1 MTWEKLYPVVKEQAS
16 YAIFRYEESER
27 RKDKIQELI
36 CQCYDKYLRDIAAG
50 KEIKKQDYKCFVTQ
64 RAKSVDQR
72 SFAKKG
78 LGGTSTIDVLS
89 FYRHRP
95 DSDTP
100 VVRYDDWM
108 LCTPRSKQLVDEN
121 LAFNVDFNDW
131 LMKLNASQKRLLD
144 LLIQGYKTSRI
155 AEKLRTSAKVVKDKI
170 NELRNSFVSFFSIKH
185 KSLQLT

>member
-1 MTWEKLYPVVKEQAS
+1 MTWAKLYPVVKEQAY
-16 YAIFRYEESER
+16 YAVLRYDSR
-27 RKDKIQELI
+27 RDDKLQELV
-36 CQCYDKYLRDIAAG
+36 CQSYEKYLRDIAAG

-89 FYRHRP
+89 FYRRRP
-95 DSDTP
+95 DSETP
-100 VVRYDDWM
+100 VIRFDEWM
-108 LCTPRSKQLVDEN
+108 TCTPKSKQLVEDN
-121 LAFNVDFNDW
+121 LAFSVDFNSW
-131 LMKLNASQKRLLD
+131 LTKLNTSQKRLLD

-170 NELRNSFVSFFSIKH
+170 IELRNSFVSFFSIQRKG
-185 KSLQLT
+185 LILT

>member
-1 MTWEKLYPVVKEQAS
+1 MTWAKLYPVVKEQAY
-16 YAIFRYEESER
+16 YAVLRYDSR
-27 RKDKIQELI
+27 RDDKLQELV
-36 CQCYDKYLRDIAAG
+36 CQSYEKYLRDIAAG

-89 FYRHRP
+89 FYRRRP
-95 DSDTP
+95 DSETP
-100 VVRYDDWM
+100 VIRFDEWM
-108 LCTPRSKQLVDEN
+108 TCTPKSKQLVEDN
-121 LAFNVDFNDW
+121 LAFSVDFNSW
-131 LMKLNASQKRLLD
+131 LTKLNTSQKRLLD

-170 NELRNSFVSFFSIKH
+170 IELRNSFVSFFSIKH